1 VLKSVDVPSVLIE
14 LGFLTNLEDES
25 AMRGNRWRRNMAV
38 AIARAVDTYFDKAPL
53 QQSQN

>member
-25 AMRGNRWRRNMAV
+25 AMRGNRWRRNMAT
-38 AIARAVDTYFDKAPL
+38 AIARAVDTYFDKAPV